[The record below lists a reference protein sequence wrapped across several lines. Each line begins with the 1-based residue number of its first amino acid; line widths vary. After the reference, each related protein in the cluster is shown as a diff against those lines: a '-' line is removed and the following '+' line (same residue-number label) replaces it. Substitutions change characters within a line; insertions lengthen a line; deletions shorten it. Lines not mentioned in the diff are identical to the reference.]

1 MGLTSTLYAALSG
14 LDANSMQFEVIGN
27 NIANVNTAGFKA
39 RRVLFQS
46 QFSRTLGIGSAASG
60 GFGGT
65 NPMQIGLGA
74 QVAQIST
81 DFSMGSV
88 EVTGNNSDLAI
99 EGHGFFVLDG
109 EAGQSYSRN
118 GSFSVNNQG
127 FLVATG
133 GEFVQGYGVDADFN
147 VVPGALVALEIP
159 LGFLTVAR
167 ATQNA
172 VVQGNLNAGGEVAT
186 QGTIL
191 GSMLLENLVGGAV
204 NDDTLLTEVCDAANP
219 GVALFAVADVVT
231 VQGTHGGRGVPEA
244 TFTVN
249 ATSRLGDSALT
260 TIDNRFTE
268 FVRRTLGIDPDAAL
282 PVTGAVNVSAS
293 RLQILGNAGTQNAI
307 GMDVESIRINTTSAP
322 FTWTDIQAADGES
335 VYTSLTVYDSLGNPM
350 ILDVTFVLE
359 SRGASGATWRFFTT
373 SADDTDIDLVLG
385 NGTVSF
391 DTLGQYVAATG
402 LATVFDRDGTGAV
415 TPQSI
420 LLSLATMTSMA
431 GADDVSEIALAS
443 QDGVPIGTLDGF
455 GVGTDG
461 IIAGTFT
468 NGLTRQLGQVALA
481 TFANPQG
488 LLDAGSSMFVEGPN
502 SGVAVIGPPQAMSAG
517 SIQSGALELSNVD
530 LSKEFVILI
539 TTSTGFSAN
548 SRVISTADEMMR
560 EILSMVR

>member
-1 MGLTSTLYAALSG
+1 MGLTSTLYAGLSG
-14 LDANSMQFEVIGN
+14 LDANGMQFEVIGN

-46 QFSRTLGIGSAASG
+46 QFSRTLGIGSAASVS
-60 GFGGT
+60 FGGT

-74 QVAQIST
+74 RVAQIDT

-88 EVTGNNSDLAI
+88 EVTGIHSDLAV
-99 EGHGFFVLDG
+99 EGHGFFILDSNS
-109 EAGQSYSRN
+109 GQVYSRN
-118 GSFSVNNQG
+118 GAFSVNNQG
-127 FLVATG
+127 NLVATG
-133 GEFVQGYGVDADFN
+133 GEFVQGFGVDTDFN
-147 VVPGALVALEIP
+147 LIPGALTSLNIP

-172 VVQGNLNAGGEVAT
+172 VIQGNLNSSGELGS

-191 GSMLLENLVGGAV
+191 TSLLLENLVGGAV
-204 NDDTLLTEVCDAANP
+204 TDDTLLTEVCDAANP
-219 GVALFAVADVVT
+219 GVALFAVNDVVT
-231 VQGTHGGRGVPEA
+231 LSGRHGGRTVPEA

-268 FVRRTLGIDPDAAL
+268 FLRGAMGIDPDAAL
-282 PVTGAVNVSAS
+282 PVTGAVNVVAS
-293 RLQILGNAGTQNAI
+293 RIQILGNAGTQNEIEMGQGAI
-307 GMDVESIRINTTSAP
+307 SINETEAP
-322 FTWTDIQAADGES
+322 FTWIETQEATGES
-335 VYTSLTVYDSLGNPM
+335 VYTSFTVYDSLGNPM

-359 SRGASGATWRFFTT
+359 DADASGTTWRFFTT

-385 NGTVSF
+385 NGAILF
-391 DTLGQYVAATG
+391 DTDGQYVTATG
-402 LATVFDRDGTGAV
+402 TETVFDRDGVGAV
-415 TPQSI
+415 SPQSI
-420 LLSLATMTSMA
+420 ILGLSTMTSLAAEASM
-431 GADDVSEIALAS
+431 IALSS

-461 IIAGTFT
+461 IITGTFT
-468 NGLTRQLGQVALA
+468 NGLTQLLGQVALA

-488 LLDAGSSMFVEGPN
+488 LLDGGNSVFIEGPN
-502 SGVAVIGPPQAMSAG
+502 SGVAVIGAPQTMSAG

-530 LSKEFVILI
+530 LSKEFVNLI

-548 SRVISTADEMMR
+548 SRVVSTADEMMR

>member
-1 MGLTSTLYAALSG
+1 MGLTSTLYAGLSG
-14 LDANSMQFEVIGN
+14 LDANGMQFEVIGN

-46 QFSRTLGIGSAASG
+46 QFSRTLGIGSAATA

-74 QVAQIST
+74 RVAQIDT

-88 EVTGNNSDLAI
+88 EVTGINSDLAI
-99 EGHGFFVLDG
+99 EGLGFFILDSDM
-109 EAGQSYSRN
+109 GQVYSRN
-118 GSFSVNNQG
+118 GAFSVNNQG
-127 FLVATG
+127 NLVATG
-133 GEFVQGYGVDADFN
+133 GEFVQGFGVDTEFN
-147 VVPGALVALEIP
+147 LIPGALTSLTVP
-159 LGFLTVAR
+159 LGFLTVAI

-172 VVQGNLNAGGEVAT
+172 VIQGNLNSSGEIGS

-191 GSMLLENLVGGAV
+191 ASMLLENLVGGAV
-204 NDDTLLTEVCDAANP
+204 MDDTLLTEVCDSANP

-231 VQGTHGGRGVPEA
+231 VQGTHGGRRVPEA

-268 FVRRTLGIDPDAAL
+268 FLRGAMGIDPDATL
-282 PVTGAVNVSAS
+282 PVSGAVNVSAS
-293 RLQILGNAGTQNAI
+293 RLQILGNAGTQNEI
-307 GMDVESIRINTTSAP
+307 GMAQGAISINETDSP
-322 FTWTDIQAADGES
+322 FTWIEAQAATGES
-335 VYTSLTVYDSLGNPM
+335 VYTSFTVYDSLGNPM
-350 ILDVTFVLE
+350 ILDVTFVKEDADL
-359 SRGASGATWRFFTT
+359 SGTTWRFFTT

-385 NGTVSF
+385 NGTIQF
-391 DTLGQYVAATG
+391 DTHGQYVASTG
-402 LATVFDRDGTGAV
+402 TETVFDRDGVGAV
-415 TPQSI
+415 SPQSI
-420 LLSLATMTSMA
+420 FLGLSTMTSLA
-431 GADDVSEIALAS
+431 ADTSLIALSS

-461 IIAGTFT
+461 IITGTFT
-468 NGLTRQLGQVALA
+468 NGLTQLLGQVALA
-481 TFANPQG
+481 TFANSQG
-488 LLDAGSSMFVEGPN
+488 LLDGGNSVFIEGPN
-502 SGVAVIGPPQAMSAG
+502 SGVAVIGAPQTMSAG

-530 LSKEFVILI
+530 LSKEFVNLI

-548 SRVISTADEMMR
+548 SRVVSTADEMMR